1 VRFNEIPYQGPLES
15 KFTIV
20 GNTSIVLLTIVGE
33 EAVKNF
39 ERPTPYEQLES
50 STKTNLVFNIAP

>member
-1 VRFNEIPYQGPLES
+1 VRFNETPYQGPIES

-33 EAVKNF
+33 EVVKNL
-39 ERPTPYEQLES
+39 EIPTPYEQLES
-50 STKTNLVFNIAP
+50 STKTNIVFNIAR